1 VTPAVT
7 TLAVAGLGL
16 IGGSLALALREAGFA
31 ARVIG
36 WDQDPEV
43 LGRAMGF
50 GVIDDHVDS
59 LQALAESA
67 ELLIIATPTRAAEPL
82 LFELLTRVAKQT
94 TLPWLTDVASVKS
107 PLCRLAEQAG
117 DAARCF
123 VPGHPI
129 AGSERSGVGAADA
142 GLFRQHRVILT
153 PLPDTAAEGLALVTA
168 MWEAAGASVV
178 HLSPE
183 EHDAVLA
190 ATSHLP
196 HALAFALVHSLA
208 SSERSSDIFRFAAG
222 GFRDF
227 TRIASS
233 DPVMW
238 RDIALANAPALL
250 DAIDDFSAELE
261 VLRSAIAAGDG
272 GAIERIFRTA
282 KVARDEFA
290 IDLSARQRRRA
301 PSRS

>member
-1 VTPAVT
+1 VTQS
-7 TLAVAGLGL
+7 VATVGIVGLGL

-31 ARVIG
+31 GTFIG
-36 WDQDPEV
+36 WDRDEAV
-43 LGRAMGF
+43 ARRGEDF
-50 GVIDDHVDS
+50 GVIDEAAAS
-59 LQALAESA
+59 LEDLATRA
-67 ELLIIATPTRAAEPL
+67 DLVIIATPTRAAEAIL
-82 LFELLTRVAKQT
+82 RELLTLTGAMASP
-94 TLPWLTDVASVKS
+94 PWLTDVASVKG
-107 PLCRLAEQAG
+107 PLCEIAAAAG
-117 DAARCF
+117 DAARRY

-142 GLFRQHRVILT
+142 ALFREHRVILT
-153 PLPDTAAEGLALVTA
+153 PIVGTDAEAVAVVTA

-178 HLSPE
+178 QLPVA

-196 HALAFALVHSLA
+196 HALAYALVHTLA
-208 SSERSSDIFRFAAG
+208 RSERSSDIFRFAAG

-250 DAIDDFSAELE
+250 AAIDEFAAELAA
-261 VLRSAIAAGDG
+261 LREAVARGDG
-272 GAIERIFRTA
+272 DALEDTFRA
-282 KVARDEFA
+282 ANAARDEFA
-290 IDLSARQRRRA
+290 QDLRARQRRRPA
-301 PSRS
+301 ERS